1 MKPHRIYTPEYYQ
14 RIHELE
20 EQKYWWSCGMTEIAE
35 SILDKYIS
43 KESDA
48 LILDAGCG
56 TGLFMGSLRK
66 YAREKIVGVDIS
78 PDAIAF
84 CRNRPHSTVCQ
95 ASVTNLPFSDSSF
108 DLITCNDVLHHVYS
122 RNSEVLNEFYRV
134 LKPAGF
140 LYLRC
145 SAKQRFRPNDDPGLD
160 FHRYAL
166 KEVVEKA
173 TGAGFERRLATYVNS
188 LPSIVADLKNLLKP
202 TKSGAHGNGAYRGL
216 SMEMPTPLINSILFR
231 FLKVEAFCIGHR
243 WAIPIGHSII
253 TLFQK
258 PNGEWL
264 HKGIDEPSHQ
274 TNFLNSR

>member
-1 MKPHRIYTPEYYQ
+1 
-14 RIHELE
+14 
-20 EQKYWWSCGMTEIAE
+20 MTEIAE

-56 TGLFMGSLRK
+56 TGLFMDSLTR
-66 YAREKIVGVDIS
+66 YSRMRIVGLDIS

-84 CRNRPHSTVCQ
+84 CSRRPHSTVCQ
-95 ASVTNLPFSDSSF
+95 TSVTNLPFPGSSF

-122 RNSEVLNEFYRV
+122 RSSEVLKEFYRT
-134 LKPAGF
+134 LKAGGF

-145 SAKQRFRPNDDPGLD
+145 SAKQRFRLNDDPGLD
-160 FHRYAL
+160 FHRFAL

-173 TGAGFERRLATYVNS
+173 IDAGFERRLGTYVNS
-188 LPSIVADLKNLLKP
+188 LPSMIADLKNLLK
-202 TKSGAHGNGAYRGL
+202 TKKAGAHGNGAYRGL

-258 PNGEWL
+258 PSGEMA
-264 HKGIDEPSHQ
+264 PQ
-274 TNFLNSR
+274 RN